1 MHLDSSVFLTLV
13 VAITFGQA
21 TCNIVK
27 EQSLSIIQKIIVPA
41 LLFIVGIGLYALMHK
56 GVTILMAD
64 MPMINQAI
72 PLSWV
77 QIIFGFIFLIG
88 FFVMKLCLQEN
99 TLALCKAWKQSW
111 QNQLLKTL
119 ESESISQASTE
130 NEKPDAQMVFCID
143 TRSELIRRHIESF
156 WNYNGF

>member
-1 MHLDSSVFLTLV
+1 MHLDSSVFLTV
-13 VAITFGQA
+13 VVVIAVDQA
-21 TCNIVK
+21 TYNIVK
-27 EQSLSIIQKIIVPA
+27 EKSLSIIQKIIVPA

-99 TLALCKAWKQSW
+99 TFALCKAGKYF
-111 QNQLLKTL
+111 
-119 ESESISQASTE
+119 ST
-130 NEKPDAQMVFCID
+130 
-143 TRSELIRRHIESF
+143 H
-156 WNYNGF
+156 